1 MNNKKLKIEEL
12 KLPGAKVGNFTK
24 KAIRAIP
31 INKKSKIESK
41 DIKTILDSLLKQGI
55 KSQNI
60 SISCM
65 GIDGRHFT
73 LKSFSDFQLKDYTDE
88 DYILNKVKD
97 DSKFGLYEYVDVIVK
112 K

>member
-1 MNNKKLKIEEL
+1 MNKEKLKF
-12 KLPGAKVGNFTK
+12 KVLNQDGVKIGNFTK
-24 KAIRAIP
+24 KAMRAIP
-31 INKKSKIESK
+31 SNKQQRINTN
-41 DIKTILDSLLKQGI
+41 DIKTILDNLLSQGI

-73 LKSFSDFQLKDYTDE
+73 VKSFSDYQLKDYTDE

-97 DSKFGLYEYVDVIVK
+97 DSKFGLYEYVDIIVK

>member
-1 MNNKKLKIEEL
+1 LKIEEL
-12 KLPGAKVGNFTK
+12 KLNGAKVGNFTK

-41 DIKTILDSLLKQGI
+41 DVKTILDSLLKQGI